1 MRGFAQ
7 RDRNTLRAKTQFK
20 PRPYLSTDMLHF
32 PMNKDTLPGAMSG
45 LRMVHLQSCSVDWSS
60 PMFNGL
66 TGLTLR
72 YIDDTLAKYWRGDLR
87 ILRQLPYLRPLCLD
101 RIVILDIGA
110 IFPNSSEQGEHI
122 SLPHLTELALT
133 GPISWAIALLVHL
146 ELPKFII
153 FYLECHCDDP
163 QDIPRLLA
171 LIPDQIGNHLP

>member
-1 MRGFAQ
+1 
-7 RDRNTLRAKTQFK
+7 
-20 PRPYLSTDMLHF
+20 
-32 PMNKDTLPGAMSG
+32 MNKDTLPGAMSG
-45 LRMVHLQSCSVDWSS
+45 LRMVHLQSCYVDWSC

-66 TGLTLR
+66 TELTLR

-87 ILRQLPYLRPLCLD
+87 ILRQLPYLRQLCLD
-101 RIVILDIGA
+101 RIVPLDIGA
-110 IFPNSSEQGEHI
+110 IFPNSSEQGERI

-171 LIPDQIGNHLP
+171 LIPDQVGNHLPMAESAQTALRYLNLNRDVEG